1 MNTQKT
7 TIGLIVGNRGFFPSH
22 LCRDGREEMIRL
34 LGMKGFE
41 VVTLTPEEARHGS
54 IESLEEARRCAALFD
69 ENRHRIDGIIVTLP
83 NFGDERAIAN
93 AISLSGLKVPVL
105 VHAWPDEAGNM
116 TIRDR
121 RDSFCGKMST
131 CNNLHQFGIPF
142 TLTRLHTCA
151 PSDDAFTQDLADFDV
166 TCRVLR
172 ALKGL
177 RVGALGARPAAFNT
191 VRYSEKLLQNSG
203 ITVETLDL
211 FELFGR
217 VERLKESD
225 PVVQQKLASIREYA
239 STKSVAGEHL
249 VKMARFGVAVDQW
262 MKECDLHATAIQ
274 CWTAMEEFFG
284 AVPCTCMSMMSN
296 MLNSSACEVDITGAV
311 SMHILAAAAGRPS
324 AIVDW
329 NNNYG
334 ADPDKA
340 VIFHCSNLPRDVFVG
355 AGEAKPEMR
364 YQEIIAG
371 SVGEEN
377 TYGTIYGRVKA
388 SPFTYLRLST
398 SDTTGRINVYLGEG
412 ELTNDP
418 LETFGGY
425 GVVRVP
431 RFQELL
437 RHICENGFEHHV
449 SINLTTTARGIGEAL
464 RKYLGWN
471 VYHHE

>member
-1 MNTQKT
+1 METRKT

-22 LCRDGREEMIRL
+22 LCRDGREEMIRVL
-34 LGMKGFE
+34 ELKGFD

-54 IESLEEARRCAALFD
+54 IESLGEARRCAALFD
-69 ENRHRIDGIIVTLP
+69 ENRHRIDGIIITLP

-93 AISLSGLKVPVL
+93 AISLSALKVPVL
-105 VHAWPDEAGNM
+105 VHAWPDQAGSM

-121 RDSFCGKMST
+121 RDSFCGKMSA
-131 CNNLHQFGIPF
+131 CNNLRQYGIPF
-142 TLTRLHTCA
+142 TLTRLHTCL
-151 PSDDAFTQDLADFDV
+151 PSGDDFAEDLADFDV

-172 ALKGL
+172 SLRGL
-177 RVGALGARPAAFNT
+177 RVGALGARPAAFHT
-191 VRYSEKLLQNSG
+191 VRYSEKLLQRAG

-217 VERLKESD
+217 VERLGDSD
-225 PVVQQKLASIREYA
+225 PAVQAKLAAIKDYA
-239 STKSVAGEHL
+239 RTDKIAGEHL
-249 VKMARFGVAVDQW
+249 LRMARFGVAVDQW
-262 MKECDLHATAIQ
+262 IKECELDATAIQ

-296 MLNSSACEVDITGAV
+296 SLNSSACEVDIVGAI
-311 SMHILAAAAGRPS
+311 SMHILAAASNTPS

-334 ADPDKA
+334 ADPDKG
-340 VIFHCSNLPRDVFVG
+340 VIFHCSNLPRDVF
-355 AGEAKPEMR
+355 AGSPEGKPEMH

-398 SDTTGRINVYLGEG
+398 SDTTGEMAAYVGEG

-425 GVVRVP
+425 GVVKVP
-431 RFQELL
+431 RFQDLL
-437 RHICENGFEHHV
+437 KYICENGFEHHV
-449 SINLTTTARGIGEAL
+449 SVNLSTTARGIEEAL
-464 RKYLGWN
+464 GKYLGWS
-471 VYHHE
+471 VYRHE